1 MRAIQFRNIK
11 KEKRFCC
18 KCESQ
23 IIEKG
28 WHFITSIERG
38 KYLCRVC
45 ESRIEKGRNDLC
57 MAINRNRGSH
67 DNSV

>member
-1 MRAIQFRNIK
+1 MRAVQFRNIK

-23 IIEKG
+23 INARG
-28 WHFITSIERG
+28 HQFIMSIERG

-45 ESRIEKGRNDLC
+45 ENQIEKESELTC
-57 MAINRNRGSH
+57 Q
-67 DNSV
+67 NSN